1 MTRYADRAG
10 SAGGAARR
18 NAAEDDGH
26 QNRESR
32 PLTAPALTESPLPP
46 RPPTTGA
53 AAGTP
58 WEDEGPDDRAR
69 RRGRTG
75 PAVSDNQNLLAEQ
88 RRALILDEVRRRGG
102 VRVNELTRKLSVSD
116 MTVRRDLDA
125 LSRQGVIEKV
135 HGGAVPVVEASTHE
149 PGFEAKSALELS
161 AKEDIARAAA
171 AMAVPGS
178 AIALSG
184 GTTTYALAHHLLEV
198 PDLTV
203 VTNSTRV
210 AEVFHTGQRAGG
222 AGGQRPGAAMVVLT
236 GGVRTPSDSLVGP
249 VADQAIR
256 SLHFDVLFLGV
267 HGISVEAGLSTPN
280 LGEAETNRQF
290 VRSARRVVVVAD
302 HTKWGTV
309 GLSSFATLDQVDALV
324 TDSGLSAEAREE
336 IAEYLPGLVVAGESA
351 VPGEPV
357 RGESVRGESVAVGES
372 ADRSVSQDG

>member
-1 MTRYADRAG
+1 M
-10 SAGGAARR
+10 
-18 NAAEDDGH
+18 
-26 QNRESR
+26 
-32 PLTAPALTESPLPP
+32 
-46 RPPTTGA
+46 
-53 AAGTP
+53 
-58 WEDEGPDDRAR
+58 
-69 RRGRTG
+69 
-75 PAVSDNQNLLAEQ
+75 SDNQNLLAEQ

-102 VRVNELTRKLSVSD
+102 VRVNELTRRLSVSD

-149 PGFEAKSALELS
+149 PGFEAKSALELT

-178 AIALSG
+178 SIALSG
-184 GTTTYALAHHLLEV
+184 GTTTYALAHHLLDV

-210 AEVFHTGQRAGG
+210 ADVFHTGQRAAGG
-222 AGGQRPGAAMVVLT
+222 AGGARPGAAMVVLT

-267 HGISVEAGLSTPN
+267 HGISAEAGLSTPN
-280 LGEAETNRQF
+280 LGEAETNRHF

-309 GLSSFATLDQVDALV
+309 GLSSFATLDQVDTLV
-324 TDSGLSAEAREE
+324 TDSGLSAAAREE
-336 IAEYLPGLVVAGESA
+336 ITEYLPGLVVAGESET
-351 VPGEPV
+351 PGEPL
-357 RGESVRGESVAVGES
+357 ESEST
-372 ADRSVSQDG
+372 DLSVQRDD

>member
-1 MTRYADRAG
+1 MTD
-10 SAGGAARR
+10 S
-18 NAAEDDGH
+18 
-26 QNRESR
+26 
-32 PLTAPALTESPLPP
+32 
-46 RPPTTGA
+46 
-53 AAGTP
+53 
-58 WEDEGPDDRAR
+58 
-69 RRGRTG
+69 
-75 PAVSDNQNLLAEQ
+75 QNLLAEQ

-102 VRVNELTRKLSVSD
+102 VRVQELTRRLNVSD

-125 LSRQGVIEKV
+125 LARQGVVEKV

-149 PGFEAKSALELS
+149 PGFEAKSNLELS

-184 GTTTYALAHHLLEV
+184 GTTTYALAQHLLEV

-203 VTNSTRV
+203 VTNSVRV
-210 AEVFHTGQRAGG
+210 ADVFHTAQRASGKG
-222 AGGQRPGAAMVVLT
+222 PRPGAATVVLT

-267 HGISVEAGLSTPN
+267 HGISLEAGLSTPN
-280 LGEAETNRQF
+280 LAEAETNRRL

-309 GLSSFATLDQVDALV
+309 GLSSFATLEEVDTLV
-324 TDSGLSAEAREE
+324 TDRGLSAGAR
-336 IAEYLPGLVVAGESA
+336 AEMAEHLPGLVVAGEDGSGEAGAGGTGAGEAGSA
-351 VPGEPV
+351 DAGSADAGSADGGSADGGSGEP
-357 RGESVRGESVAVGES
+357 
-372 ADRSVSQDG
+372 ADI

>member
-1 MTRYADRAG
+1 M
-10 SAGGAARR
+10 
-18 NAAEDDGH
+18 
-26 QNRESR
+26 
-32 PLTAPALTESPLPP
+32 
-46 RPPTTGA
+46 
-53 AAGTP
+53 
-58 WEDEGPDDRAR
+58 
-69 RRGRTG
+69 
-75 PAVSDNQNLLAEQ
+75 SDNQNLLAEQ

-102 VRVNELTRKLSVSD
+102 VRVNELTRRLSVSD

-184 GTTTYALAHHLLEV
+184 GTTTYALAHHLLDV

-210 AEVFHTGQRAGG
+210 ADVFHTGQRAAGG
-222 AGGQRPGAAMVVLT
+222 GGGQRPGAAMVVLT

-267 HGISVEAGLSTPN
+267 HGISAEAGLSTPN
-280 LGEAETNRQF
+280 LGEAETNRHF

-309 GLSSFATLDQVDALV
+309 GLSSFATLDQVDTLV
-324 TDSGLSAEAREE
+324 TDSGLPAAAREE
-336 IAEYLPGLVVAGESA
+336 IAEYLPGLVVAGDPEGPAEPPESEPTGGA
-351 VPGEPV
+351 VP
-357 RGESVRGESVAVGES
+357 R
-372 ADRSVSQDG
+372 QDD